1 MKWTQTK
8 VNSWKDKTFTR
19 FLWGNRIYISLIV
32 IALFVAWIYIFLV
45 SDGYWYW
52 TSWPGVTNYYSEL
65 AAAFNHGQLSLLS
78 KPDPALLELQNPYQN
93 NSERRKIRYPY
104 DASFYKGKFYL
115 YWGPAPAIILAG
127 IEILSPINIGDEQI
141 VFIATLGLFVV
152 NMLILLK
159 LWKRYFHDTPMWTIL
174 VAVLVSGFASPLLW
188 NLNRSEIYEA
198 AITSGQF
205 FLMGGFY
212 LVCASFEK
220 PVFASWK
227 LALAGFCWAL
237 AISSRITLLLPVS
250 FLVLMALLY
259 LIKYLRENRLRLAL
273 LLACLTLPLLISLL
287 GLGWYNWARFG
298 SPLEFGYRFML
309 SGTDLSHVQLFSSNY
324 LIPNLYNYLLNHFQ
338 VKPSFPYLFAE
349 VGKNISFRTG
359 SAVPL
364 NSERTTGIV
373 FSAPFMIF
381 SIIPPLAWLKR
392 RFLKTAPE
400 ASEAQS
406 GERSRNLLE
415 WVGLSLTGVVFLTF
429 SSILVYYYETM
440 RFLADVIPS
449 LTLLSSLGFWQ
460 GYCYL
465 RQNPISRYSY
475 IFFSIG
481 TAISSIMISM
491 LLAMTGYSN
500 GFQQL
505 NPQLFN
511 LIAEFFDH
519 LLRVSH

>member
-1 MKWTQTK
+1 
-8 VNSWKDKTFTR
+8 
-19 FLWGNRIYISLIV
+19 
-32 IALFVAWIYIFLV
+32 
-45 SDGYWYW
+45 
-52 TSWPGVTNYYSEL
+52 
-65 AAAFNHGQLSLLS
+65 
-78 KPDPALLELQNPYQN
+78 
-93 NSERRKIRYPY
+93 
-104 DASFYKGKFYL
+104 
-115 YWGPAPAIILAG
+115 
-127 IEILSPINIGDEQI
+127 
-141 VFIATLGLFVV
+141 
-152 NMLILLK
+152 
-159 LWKRYFHDTPMWTIL
+159 
-174 VAVLVSGFASPLLW
+174 
-188 NLNRSEIYEA
+188 
-198 AITSGQF
+198 
-205 FLMGGFY
+205 
-212 LVCASFEK
+212 
-220 PVFASWK
+220 
-227 LALAGFCWAL
+227 
-237 AISSRITLLLPVS
+237 
-250 FLVLMALLY
+250 MALLY

-400 ASEAQS
+400 ALGSPKRGKIEKLVGMGRTQFD
-406 GERSRNLLE
+406 RSCD
-415 WVGLSLTGVVFLTF
+415 SLTF

-505 NPQLFN
+505 
-511 LIAEFFDH
+511 
-519 LLRVSH
+519 